1 MKVNAKVLK
10 DENLEKEE
18 GQGLGS
24 PTSYLS
30 YLHSIKYMN
39 INRNL
44 YMQLNFE
51 RLLKEIR

>member
-24 PTSYLS
+24 PTS